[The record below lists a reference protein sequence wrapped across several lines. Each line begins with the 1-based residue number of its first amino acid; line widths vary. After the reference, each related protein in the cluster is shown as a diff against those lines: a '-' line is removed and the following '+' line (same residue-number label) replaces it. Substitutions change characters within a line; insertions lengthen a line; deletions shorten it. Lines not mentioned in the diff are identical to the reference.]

1 MGINSKVNI
10 ENFAKKY
17 GNFFENIAE
26 DKIDVLNTL
35 CTKDILFKDPFNSFT
50 GLEKFKKV
58 FQHMYKQAA
67 DPKFSVVHISV
78 SSRTAY
84 MKWVFSTSKL
94 IKIEGVSEIKFNE
107 EGLVCSHIDYW
118 DSASQ
123 VFIKIP
129 ILKYFIRYLI
139 KKFSI

>member
-58 FQHMYKQAA
+58 FQHMYKQSV
-67 DPKFSVVHISV
+67 DPKFSVVDISA
-78 SSRTAY
+78 SNSTAY
-84 MKWVFSTSKL
+84 MKLVFSTGKL
-94 IKIEGVSEIKFNE
+94 IKIEGVSEVKFNE
-107 EGLVCSHIDYW
+107 EGLVCSHIDHW

-123 VFIKIP
+123 IFIKIP